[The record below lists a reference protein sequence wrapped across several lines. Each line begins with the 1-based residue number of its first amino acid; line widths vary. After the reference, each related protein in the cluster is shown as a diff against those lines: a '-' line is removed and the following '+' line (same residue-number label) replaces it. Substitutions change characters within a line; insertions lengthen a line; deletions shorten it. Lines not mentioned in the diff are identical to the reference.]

1 MTQTIHATPA
11 LPLYIQIAELL
22 IRDIAAGRLV
32 DGERLPP
39 ERTLALTLGTTVT
52 TLRKALAHMTD
63 LGVLERRHGS
73 GNYIKVTNTRAL
85 IYGMFRLELPKGGGL
100 PRAKILS
107 VDTID
112 KPDDLPEFGTHKMA
126 TRIRRQRYL
135 DDTLVALEEIWLD
148 QSAGTVQS
156 EDLIDS
162 LYAYYR
168 VHLGFWITRAQDRVG
183 VATLPDWC
191 PQDHCQ
197 VPGDITG
204 YVERFSWANA
214 PRPIEFSRTWFD
226 PSRALYTQRLI

>member
-1 MTQTIHATPA
+1 MTQTIHAPPA

-107 VDTID
+107 VDAMD
-112 KPDDLPEFGTHKMA
+112 KSDDLPAFGTHKMA

-148 QSAGTVQS
+148 QSAGTVQR
-156 EDLIDS
+156 ETLIDS

-168 VHLGFWITRAQDRVG
+168 AHLGFWITRAEDRVG
-183 VATLPDWC
+183 VAILPDWC
-191 PQDHCQ
+191 PHNHCQ